1 MRKTFFG
8 SQESYPISIT
18 ADGFSMSANAWSV
31 RCIVGAKSTE
41 CPKFSDVGGKWY
53 FALDTSKLA
62 VGICICVVEYD
73 VPDVNYEGGVRHEVY
88 KENLVKIES
97 YERV

>member
-1 MRKTFFG
+1 
-8 SQESYPISIT
+8 
-18 ADGFSMSANAWSV
+18 MSANAWSV
-31 RCIVGAKSTE
+31 RCTVGAKSTE
-41 CPKFSDVGGKWY
+41 CPKFSDVGGNWY

>member
-1 MRKTFFG
+1 M
-8 SQESYPISIT
+8 
-18 ADGFSMSANAWSV
+18 
-31 RCIVGAKSTE
+31 VGALHCRGE
-41 CPKFSDVGGKWY
+41 VRGVPEVLRRGRQLVFC
-53 FALDTSKLA
+53 LDTSKLA